1 MMRLLSRTTSS
12 IVCLLIA
19 TGAFVCATG
28 EERQDT
34 PALALPN
41 KPDSVRF
48 AAFGDMGT
56 GGEAQ
61 YQTAKEMEIVHG
73 IFKFDF
79 VVMLGDN
86 IYGRKTPA
94 DFKRKFEDVYK
105 PLLDQGV
112 KFYASL
118 GNHDDPNERFY
129 KPFNMNGKR
138 YYKIGA
144 KGVDLYALDSTYM
157 DPAQVEWLKRELS
170 ASTAPWKICFFHHPL
185 YSDARY
191 HGADIDL
198 RAQLEPIFE
207 QYGVSVVLSGHEHV
221 YERVQP
227 HGGIYYFVSGSGGQL
242 RPHDL
247 RRSADTAK
255 GFDTDQSFMIFDIN
269 GNNLYFQTISRL
281 GKTVDSGEIQCRCS
295 RGH

>member
-1 MMRLLSRTTSS
+1 MRSPSRTTSH
-12 IVCLLIA
+12 IVWLLIA
-19 TGAFVCATG
+19 AGAFLFAKV
-28 EERQDT
+28 EERQAAPELT
-34 PALALPN
+34 VPN

-56 GGEAQ
+56 GGKEQ
-61 YQTAKEMEIVHG
+61 YETGKEMDIVHG

-86 IYGRKTPA
+86 IYGGKTPQ
-94 DFKRKFEDVYK
+94 DFKRKFEDVYR

-138 YYKIGA
+138 YYKIA
-144 KGVDLYALDSTYM
+144 DKGVELYALDSTYM
-157 DPAQVEWLKRELS
+157 DPVQLQWLARELS
-170 ASTAPWKICFFHHPL
+170 ASTARWKMCFFHHPL
-185 YSDARY
+185 YSDARF
-191 HGADIDL
+191 HGADTDL
-198 RAQLEPIFE
+198 RSQLEPMFQ

-221 YERVQP
+221 YERVKP

-247 RRSADTAK
+247 RFSADTAK
-255 GFDTDQSFMIFDIN
+255 GFDTDQSFMIFEIN
-269 GNNLYFQTISRL
+269 GDNLYFQTISRL
-281 GKTVDSGEIQCRCS
+281 GKSVDSGTI
-295 RGH
+295 RGRGASE